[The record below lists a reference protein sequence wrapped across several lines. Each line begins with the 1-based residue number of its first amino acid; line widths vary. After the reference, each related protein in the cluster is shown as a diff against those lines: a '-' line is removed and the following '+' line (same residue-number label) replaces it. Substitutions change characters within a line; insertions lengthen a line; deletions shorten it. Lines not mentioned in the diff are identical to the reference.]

1 MTPDDPAI
9 RPEVF
14 RRFMGRWATGVSVVT
29 SHLDGVDVGMTV
41 NALLSVTLDPPTI
54 LVSLQAAADSTP
66 VVERSGLFA
75 VSLLARDQRATSER
89 FAQPLPVTEKFHGVE
104 VHRGRTG
111 APLLDGC
118 LGAIECRVTRVLP
131 VSDHRLIVGQVVA
144 VETGRDASPLLF
156 YRSQYPEVEL
166 AAGLNPPS
174 PRE

>member
-1 MTPDDPAI
+1 VNPEDPVVA
-9 RPEVF
+9 PEAF

-54 LVSLQAAADSTP
+54 LVSLQEAADSTP
-66 VVERSGLFA
+66 IVERSGIFA
-75 VSLLARDQRATSER
+75 AILLANDQRAISER
-89 FAQPLPVTEKFHGVE
+89 FAKPLPVEEKFHGVA

-111 APLLDGC
+111 APLLDGG

-131 VSDHRLIVGQVVA
+131 VGDHRLIVGQVVA
-144 VETGRDASPLLF
+144 VENGRDGPPLLF
-156 YRSQYPEVEL
+156 YRSQYPEVDL
-166 AAGLNPPS
+166 AAGLKTPS